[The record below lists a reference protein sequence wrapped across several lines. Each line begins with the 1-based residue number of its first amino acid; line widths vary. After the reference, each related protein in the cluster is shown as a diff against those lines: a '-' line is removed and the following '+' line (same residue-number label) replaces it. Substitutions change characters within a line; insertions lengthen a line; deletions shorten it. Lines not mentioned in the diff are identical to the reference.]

1 MGAAATTAHTR
12 DRAPHPGSLLAC
24 RVAALTGVPLRA
36 ARLTLAAVLD
46 QPACSG
52 SAAPSTS

>member
-36 ARLTLAAVLD
+36 ARL
-46 QPACSG
+46 
-52 SAAPSTS
+52 